1 MNNFFYI
8 CSYLNITPMDFFDY
22 TSVRPGYTEMLQEE
36 LNKLTDDQFNHI
48 KEIIEELA
56 RLNGR

>member
-1 MNNFFYI
+1 
-8 CSYLNITPMDFFDY
+8 MDFFDY

>member
-1 MNNFFYI
+1 
-8 CSYLNITPMDFFDY
+8 
-22 TSVRPGYTEMLQEE
+22 MLQEE